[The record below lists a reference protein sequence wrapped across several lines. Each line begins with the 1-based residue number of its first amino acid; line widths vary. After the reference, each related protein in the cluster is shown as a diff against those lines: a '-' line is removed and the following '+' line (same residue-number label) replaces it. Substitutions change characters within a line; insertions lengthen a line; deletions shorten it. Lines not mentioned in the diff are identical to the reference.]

1 MIEPRWIEKWDYE
14 FPNHFKEFLE
24 VQTDWNQTLLTK
36 VNLVSAEIHVNTLRG
51 PADTLEMNLDVF
63 ELIKTLAYYNSE
75 TNSIDRRYSVKLNDD
90 LGDEILVYSSKY
102 SLIPVF
108 IAFCEKGDSV
118 YNDDGELETE
128 LKNIHY
134 KPSTEFTNE
143 ELIEHQNK
151 LFGKIEILNYKKP

>member
-36 VNLVSAEIHVNTLRG
+36 VNLVSA
-51 PADTLEMNLDVF
+51 
-63 ELIKTLAYYNSE
+63 
-75 TNSIDRRYSVKLNDD
+75 
-90 LGDEILVYSSKY
+90 SSKY
-102 SLIPVF
+102 SLTPVF